1 MSKIYEALENAEKE
15 RIEALSKNPLPAE
28 PGPTAIQT
36 AKEVRKTAPA
46 MGPTSTP
53 PPVAPKEEKKAVPAQ
68 GPKGAWTE
76 RTVFPPTLK
85 SKEEKKTGPLQK
97 SKPQRLEAP
106 NPRRSPEVS
115 SVGTFWKW
123 FRTKKAAPA
132 GVLEPREAKKTAP
145 VTGPIST
152 PAPMAPK
159 EEKKAVPAQE
169 PTGSWMERT
178 VSPPLLKSKEEK
190 TAPVPES
197 KQKRIE
203 KIDPPLAPELS
214 PFETL
219 WEWFRNKRP
228 ASARAPEPIS
238 TPPPVAPKEEKKA
251 AIVPEPKQERME
263 RTVLSSAPKPIFTSP
278 PVVPKDEKKAVPAQE
293 SKGAGMVAPKEEKKA
308 AIVPELK
315 QGRIERVVLSSTP
328 EAIFTSPPVASK
340 DEKKTVPAQE
350 SKGAGMVAPKEEKK
364 AAIVPEPKQERIER
378 RQVVLPPKKAIKT
391 VRSEMERDYPLVSL
405 FQPGSL
411 GAEQF
416 RKLRNQILK
425 LNTPD
430 PPKTIMVT
438 SATEGEGK
446 TFVAANLAAGIAHDL
461 HFHALLVDC
470 DLRSPSLSSWF
481 GVQNGHGLSDYL
493 VGGGDLSEFLLKT
506 RMDKLMILTGGSSQD
521 KPAELVG
528 SKKMEA
534 LVRELKCRYDDRYI
548 IFDATPVL
556 ATTEPEILAR
566 WVDGILFVVRA
577 GVTSRETVKQ
587 AVASLD
593 PNKILGFVLNDVEF
607 KSSGLSSRY
616 FGSGRYYSKYGYG
629 YGKKGAEPQSLSGE
643 VTPLKKRSD

>member
-152 PAPMAPK
+152 PAPVAPK

-178 VSPPLLKSKEEK
+178 VSPPPLKSKEEK

-278 PVVPKDEKKAVPAQE
+278 PVVPKDEKKA
-293 SKGAGMVAPKEEKKA
+293 
-308 AIVPELK
+308 
-315 QGRIERVVLSSTP
+315 
-328 EAIFTSPPVASK
+328 
-340 DEKKTVPAQE
+340 VPAQE

-493 VGGGDLSEFLLKT
+493 VGGGDLSEFLVKT